1 MKWIKAS
8 ELKNIV
14 YRKTYFAKWEAG
26 YPEGFGIKSTGF
38 FHESDGVFFWHV
50 QGYVPVSPSE
60 YKDLFILDESESEHI
75 EQPSDIVTDEEI
87 DKAWE
92 NANFG
97 DISKRKVILESLEKC
112 VQGYRTGRT
121 AECIVTELALVAEW
135 HLTEKGLRYL
145 KAAFK
150 SQSPKQ

>member
-1 MKWIKAS
+1 MKWSISLVYTKSFPEKYSIKTETLLRVLITNANS
-8 ELKNIV
+8 EE
-14 YRKTYFAKWEAG
+14 EALG
-26 YPEGFGIKSTGF
+26 KGIKHFEGETKGF
-38 FHESDGVFFWHV
+38 VLLNK
-50 QGYVPVSPSE
+50 VS
-60 YKDLFILDESESEHI
+60 IQIAESESEHI